1 MKTNSP
7 AIRNQMKRVLREFP
21 YLTCNGFSR
30 PKDPLEMFSDG
41 TLNQFEIAKA
51 WLSMCDRRKTV
62 NRNNSS
68 YGYKHMV
75 EDWAGTYISNG
86 AMIAAAIAM
95 DIKVEPC
102 HYASL
107 NAYFAISSLSV
118 RYLAKLAE
126 ERRLARYRQQ

>member
-1 MKTNSP
+1 MKTNS
-7 AIRNQMKRVLREFP
+7 ATIRSQMKRVLKKVP
-21 YLTCNGFSR
+21 YLTCNGFSVR
-30 PKDPLEMFSDG
+30 SGDALEMLSDC
-41 TLNQFEIAKA
+41 TLNEFEIAKA

-118 RYLAKLAE
+118 RRLAKLAE
-126 ERRLARYRQQ
+126 ERRLARC